1 MISLAFA
8 CPSWAG
14 ELLFE
19 DLKTLPEA
27 DIVVL
32 GELHDS
38 PIHHQNQATAVAALG
53 PTALVFE
60 MLSPGQV
67 QGLSEL
73 ERGDAQTLGAALN
86 WAESG
91 WPDFEMYWPIFA
103 AAPDA
108 PLYGAALPR
117 ALVRG
122 SVAAGPEESFAKA
135 GGDPARYG
143 LDQPLPEDQQAEREA
158 MQMSAHCDALPE
170 EMLGGMVGAQRL
182 RDAAFADT
190 VLAALETHGA
200 PVVLITGNGHARTDW
215 GVPSYLSRAAPDV
228 TVYALG
234 QLEAAPEE
242 TPPFDGWLIT
252 APTERDDPC
261 AAFR

>member
-1 MISLAFA
+1 MVLFARPIS
-8 CPSWAG
+8 AG
-14 ELLFE
+14 ELTFE
-19 DLKTLPEA
+19 ELRTLPAA
-27 DIVVL
+27 DVVIL

-38 PIHHQNQATAVAALG
+38 PAHHLNQAQAVAAIG
-53 PTALVFE
+53 PSALVFE

-73 ERGDAQTLGAALN
+73 ERLDAETLGAALG
-86 WAESG
+86 WADSG

-103 AAPDA
+103 AAPEA
-108 PLYGAALPR
+108 PIYGAALSR

-122 SVAAGPEESFAKA
+122 SVAAGPAASFAEA
-135 GGDPARYG
+135 GGDAVAFG
-143 LDQPLPEDQQAEREA
+143 LDQPLPEDEQAEREA
-158 MQMSAHCDALPE
+158 MQMTAHCDALPE
-170 EMLGGMVGAQRL
+170 AMLGGMVGAQRL
-182 RDAAFADT
+182 RDAAFART

-200 PVVLITGNGHARTDW
+200 PIVLITGNGHARRDW
-215 GVPSYLSRAAPDV
+215 GVPFYLSQVAPEV
-228 TVYALG
+228 SVYALG

-242 TPPFDGWLIT
+242 VPPFDGWIVT

>member
-1 MISLAFA
+1 M
-8 CPSWAG
+8 AG
-14 ELLFE
+14 AVTSE
-19 DLKTLPEA
+19 DLTALPEA
-27 DIVVL
+27 DVVIL

-38 PIHHQNQATAVAALG
+38 PVHHLNQAAAVAALA
-53 PTALVFE
+53 PSALVFE

-73 ERGDAQTLGAALN
+73 EREDAETLGAALN

-91 WPDFEMYWPIFA
+91 WPDFDFYWPIFA

-122 SVAAGPEESFAKA
+122 SVAAGPAASFAEA
-135 GGDPARYG
+135 GGDPVLYG
-143 LDQPLPEDQQAEREA
+143 LDQPLPESQQTEREA
-158 MQMSAHCDALPE
+158 MQMAAHCDALPE
-170 EMLGGMVGAQRL
+170 HMLGGMVGAQRL
-182 RDAAFADT
+182 RDAAFAET
-190 VLAALETHGA
+190 VLDALRVHGP

-215 GVPSYLSRAAPDV
+215 GVPFYLARVAPEV
-228 TVYALG
+228 SVYALG

-242 TPPFDGWLIT
+242 APPFDGWLVT

>member
-1 MISLAFA
+1 MLS
-8 CPSWAG
+8 
-14 ELLFE
+14 E
-19 DLKTLPEA
+19 DLTQLPQA
-27 DIVVL
+27 DVIIL

-38 PIHHQNQATAVAALG
+38 PIHHLNQATAVAAIA
-53 PTALVFE
+53 PRALVFE

-67 QGLSEL
+67 QGLTEL
-73 ERGDAQTLGAALN
+73 DRMDAETLGAALG

-91 WPDFEMYWPIFA
+91 WPDFEMYWPIFE
-103 AAPDA
+103 AAPDV

-122 SVAAGPEESFAKA
+122 SVAKGPAESFAEA

-158 MQMSAHCDALPE
+158 MQMEAHCDALPA

-190 VLAALETHGA
+190 VLQALEAHGP

-215 GVPSYLSRAAPDV
+215 GVPWYLSRAAPDV

-234 QLEAAPEE
+234 QFESAPEE
-242 TPPFDGWLIT
+242 APPFDGWLVT

>member
-1 MISLAFA
+1 
-8 CPSWAG
+8 
-14 ELLFE
+14 LLSE
-19 DLKTLPEA
+19 DLVRLPQA
-27 DIVVL
+27 DVIIL

-38 PIHHQNQATAVAALG
+38 PVHHLNQAAAVAAIG

-67 QGLSEL
+67 QGVTEL
-73 ERGDAQTLGAALN
+73 ERLDAETLGAALD
-86 WAESG
+86 WADSG
-91 WPDFEMYWPIFA
+91 WPDFEMYWPIFE

-122 SVAAGPEESFAKA
+122 SVAAGPAASFIEA
-135 GGDPARYG
+135 GGDPVKYG
-143 LDQPLPEDQQAEREA
+143 LDQPLPEAQQAEREA

-170 EMLGGMVGAQRL
+170 AMLGGMVGAQRL

-190 VLAALETHGA
+190 VLEALAAHGP

-215 GVPSYLSRAAPDV
+215 GVPWYLNRAAPEV

-242 TPPFDGWLIT
+242 TPPFDGWIVT

-261 AAFR
+261 AAFQ